1 MVTWHQ
7 LAAVALATGLLI
19 VIPGPSVLFIIG
31 RALTHGRRV
40 AVGSVIGNTTGCLLA
55 AAVIALGLGEVLQRS
70 EIAFLT
76 IKLAGAAYLVWL
88 GIQALRD
95 RRHLVEASSAPAPP
109 STLVAMRTG
118 LIVGLTNPKA
128 FVIMAAIVPQFV
140 DRDAGHVTAQLL
152 ILALVP
158 LAIGLVTDS
167 MWALAAGTARD
178 VLVARAGRIRALGR
192 IGGVCM
198 IGLGVTVA
206 ATGNPG

>member
-7 LAAVALATGLLI
+7 VAAVAVATGLLI

-40 AVGSVIGNTTGCLLA
+40 AVGSVIGNTTGCLLV
-55 AAVIALGLGEVLQRS
+55 AVLIAFGLGEVLQRS
-70 EIAFLT
+70 ETAFLA
-76 IKLAGAAYLVWL
+76 IKFAGAAYLVWL
-88 GIQALRD
+88 GVQALRN
-95 RRHLVEASSAPAPP
+95 RRHLVQTDAAPAPP
-109 STLVAMRTG
+109 SVRIAMRTG

-140 DRDAGHVTAQLL
+140 NRDAGHVSTQLL
-152 ILALVP
+152 LLALVP

-167 MWALAAGTARD
+167 MWAFAAGTARD
-178 VLVARAGRIRALGR
+178 VLVTRADRVRTLGR
-192 IGGVCM
+192 VGGLCM

>member
-1 MVTWHQ
+1 MHQ
-7 LAAVALATGLLI
+7 VAAVAVATGLLI
-19 VIPGPSVLFIIG
+19 VIPGPSVLFIVG

-40 AVGSVIGNTTGCLLA
+40 ALGSVLGNTTGCLVA
-55 AAVIALGLGEVLQRS
+55 AALIALGLGQVLQRS
-70 EIAFLT
+70 ETAFLA

-88 GIQALRD
+88 GVQALRQ
-95 RRHLVEASSAPAPP
+95 RRHLVETTTSPAAPTTMA
-109 STLVAMRTG
+109 AMRTG
-118 LIVGLTNPKA
+118 LIVGVTNPKA

-140 DRDAGHVTAQLL
+140 DRGAGHVTVQLL
-152 ILALVP
+152 LLALVP

-178 VLVARAGRIRALGR
+178 VLVARAGRVRALGR
-192 IGGVCM
+192 IGGLCM